1 MKLPDVNVLLHAVDT
16 TNKNHAVAKKW
27 LETALSED
35 EGIGLVWLVLVGFV
49 RIATRKGILTHQL
62 PVDEALNVIQE
73 WLDHPK
79 ARVVAPGVRH
89 ADIFARLLLAAG
101 AAGNLTNDAHLAAI
115 AIENNAEVGTFDHDF
130 KRFSG
135 LKLQLLSC

>member
-27 LETALSED
+27 LEAALSED

-62 PVDEALNVIQE
+62 PADEALNVIQE
-73 WLDHPK
+73 WLDHPR
-79 ARVVAPGVRH
+79 ARVIAPGERH
-89 ADIFARLLLAAG
+89 ADIFARLLLTVG
-101 AAGNLTNDAHLAAI
+101 SAGNLTNDAHLAAI

-135 LKLQLLSC
+135 LKLQLLS